1 MDLMGINN
9 MKQICLDTETTGF
22 NPATGDRMVE
32 IACIEIE
39 NYRPTGKEFH
49 FYLNPE
55 RDVPDAAFQVHGL
68 STDFLKD
75 KPLFSQIVDDFLAF
89 IADYPLVI
97 HNAKFDMKFI
107 NHELSLVKKKPIPFS
122 RTIDT
127 LDIARKKFPGSP
139 ATLDA
144 LCKRFKISL
153 ENRTLHGALID
164 TYLLA
169 EMYLHLCGEG
179 YSPSLTL
186 DVSQNAEKAGFE
198 LPNPLIT
205 KRETPHKPAINDA
218 EKQQHQEFIS
228 TFKMASLWDK

>member
-1 MDLMGINN
+1 
-9 MKQICLDTETTGF
+9 MKQICLDTETTGL
-22 NPATGDRMVE
+22 NPITGDRIVE

-49 FYLNPE
+49 FYINPQ
-55 RDVPDAAFQVHGL
+55 RDVPAEAFRVHGL
-68 STDFLKD
+68 SREFLQD
-75 KPLFSQIVDDFLAF
+75 KPVFADIANDFLAF
-89 IADYPLVI
+89 IQDFPLVI

-107 NHELSLVKKKPIPFS
+107 NHELSILKKPKIPMT

-153 ENRTLHGALID
+153 DNRTLHGALID

-179 YSPSLTL
+179 YAPSLTL
-186 DVSQNAEKAGFE
+186 EVAKQENQFSLHVGD
-198 LPNPLIT
+198 PLLT
-205 KRETPHKPAINDA
+205 QRQKPLAVAVTEA
-218 EKQQHQEFIS
+218 EKQDHDTFVS
-228 TFKMASLWDK
+228 TFKLTSLWNS